1 MSTEPHR
8 NRLRLDPPPVR
19 VDPAFIAQ
27 LANAAAAARPAAR
40 IVTRQVVRVAAAI
53 LAGLLILS
61 GAAYAA
67 SSIGLAP
74 IAKLPSSHPEHE
86 RGPSPA
92 APTAPPTGGPAPAH
106 PGAHLKP
113 RHPRHPQHPQH
124 PQRPGAAH
132 EDANNADQGQ
142 NQTHGPSQGQSSP
155 HPQPT
160 PGSPASPS
168 PHEAQQQHSPGK
180 KAHGRP
186 QAPEEKQNDQ
196 GHSGGGSSQAPS
208 PKVDTIP
215 VPSVTPNAKPTGRAN
230 SQGSDE

>member
-19 VDPAFIAQ
+19 VDPAFITQ

-40 IVTRQVVRVAAAI
+40 TVTRQVVRVAAAI

-74 IAKLPSSHPEHE
+74 IAKLPSSHPEHQP
-86 RGPSPA
+86 GPSPV
-92 APTAPPTGGPAPAH
+92 APTAPPTGGPLPAH

-113 RHPRHPQHPQH
+113 RHGQHPEH
-124 PQRPGAAH
+124 PQRPGTAH

-142 NQTHGPSQGQSSP
+142 NQTHGPSQGQNSP

-160 PGSPASPS
+160 PASPTS
-168 PHEAQQQHSPGK
+168 QSSDEAQQHSHGK
-180 KAHGRP
+180 NPHGRP
-186 QAPEEKQNDQ
+186 QAPEKKQNGQ
-196 GHSGGGSSQAPS
+196 GNSGDGASQAPS
-208 PKVDTIP
+208 PKVDSIP
-215 VPSVTPNAKPTGRAN
+215 APQVTPNAEPTGRGN